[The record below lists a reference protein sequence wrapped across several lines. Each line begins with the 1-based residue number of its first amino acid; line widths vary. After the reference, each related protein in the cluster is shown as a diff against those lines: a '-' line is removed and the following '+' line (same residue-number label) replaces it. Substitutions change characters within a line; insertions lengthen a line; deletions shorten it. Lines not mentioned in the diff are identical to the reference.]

1 MYCFQG
7 SNHPRWLIINVGEK
21 IANCTLI
28 IRIFRCQ
35 MEHEKIANCTLIIKS
50 FICQMEHEKIANCS
64 LIIRTFRCQMEHE
77 KISNELWLVWTNMD
91 IYVIS
96 GGPKEKYIIAV
107 KKNPTLRLD
116 IIWGSF
122 LSSLIVLKGQLQKIA
137 MKKNIIVF
145 VRI

>member
-1 MYCFQG
+1 MSDG
-7 SNHPRWLIINVGEK
+7 TWK

-28 IRIFRCQ
+28 TKSFRCQ
-35 MEHEKIANCTLIIKS
+35 L
-50 FICQMEHEKIANCS
+50 EHEKIANCS

-122 LSSLIVLKGQLQKIA
+122 LSLLIVLKGQLQKIA

-145 VRI
+145 VRMKYKAGHASIFCQCVSLFILSHPIYAKR

>member
-1 MYCFQG
+1 MSDG
-7 SNHPRWLIINVGEK
+7 TWKNIWWDLI
-21 IANCTLI
+21 T
-28 IRIFRCQ
+28 
-35 MEHEKIANCTLIIKS
+35 KS
-50 FICQMEHEKIANCS
+50 IQCQMEHEKIANCS

-122 LSSLIVLKGQLQKIA
+122 LSLLIVLKGQFQKIA

-145 VRI
+145 VRMKYKAGQWACVNILSRPLRQCVSLFILSHPI